1 MAISIR
7 GQSTSQFWDERKEN
21 FIRRLHKGK
30 FIISM
35 GVLDQGYK
43 ESGNWVEYP
52 RDLTVSKNWEKKKSG
67 IQGAEFQRICEL
79 SEDVAG
85 P

>member
-1 MAISIR
+1 
-7 GQSTSQFWDERKEN
+7 
-21 FIRRLHKGK
+21 
-30 FIISM
+30 M